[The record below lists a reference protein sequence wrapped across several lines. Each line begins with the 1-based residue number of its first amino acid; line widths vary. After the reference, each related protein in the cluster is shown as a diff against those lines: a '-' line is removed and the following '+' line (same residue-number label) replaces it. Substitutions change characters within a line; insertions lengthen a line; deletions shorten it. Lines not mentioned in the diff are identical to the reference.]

1 MSPPF
6 TVTRKACDDDRTCD
20 AMSLDQ
26 CARRLRETT
35 VSEAEKTGSSRGRK
49 RSDRRS
55 AATINIVLAK

>member
-1 MSPPF
+1 MMIEL
-6 TVTRKACDDDRTCD
+6 VTP
-20 AMSLDQ
+20 MSLDQ